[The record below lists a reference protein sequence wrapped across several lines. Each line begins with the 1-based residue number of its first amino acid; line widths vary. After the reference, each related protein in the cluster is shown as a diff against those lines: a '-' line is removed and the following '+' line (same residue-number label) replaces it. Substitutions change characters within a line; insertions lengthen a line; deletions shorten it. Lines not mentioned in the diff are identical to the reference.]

1 MQCLFALSE
10 DQRSRRCGE
19 KHMSET
25 VTGYIDHVIFRNE
38 DNGYTVMVLKGTKKE
53 EELTCVGSFPAI
65 TQGASIEATGVY
77 IHHPV
82 YGKQFQISSF
92 TEKMPEDTY
101 GIERY
106 LGSGAIRGIGA
117 ALAARIVRKFGD
129 DTLRIVEEEPERLA
143 EVKGIS
149 EKKAR
154 EIAAQVSEK
163 AEMRKVMIFLQ
174 KYGISLNLG
183 AKIYQKYK
191 ESVYTI
197 LQENPYRLAEDISG
211 VGFKIADEIAARVGI
226 HATQI
231 TESAAECCIL
241 FCRLR
246 EKDILIFRGNSYL
259 QDVPDFWEW
268 MNPIWRNTL
277 WIWLLTGSW
286 C

>member
-10 DQRSRRCGE
+10 AQRSRRCGE

-106 LGSGAIRGIGA
+106 LGSGAIRGIGP
-117 ALAARIVRKFGD
+117 G
-129 DTLRIVEEEPERLA
+129 
-143 EVKGIS
+143 
-149 EKKAR
+149 KKP
-154 EIAAQVSEK
+154 
-163 AEMRKVMIFLQ
+163 L
-174 KYGISLNLG
+174 
-183 AKIYQKYK
+183 IY
-191 ESVYTI
+191 
-197 LQENPYRLAEDISG
+197 
-211 VGFKIADEIAARVGI
+211 
-226 HATQI
+226 
-231 TESAAECCIL
+231 
-241 FCRLR
+241 
-246 EKDILIFRGNSYL
+246 IFRMHMFYSYL
-259 QDVPDFWEW
+259 MRRFN
-268 MNPIWRNTL
+268 MRMKIR
-277 WIWLLTGSW
+277 
-286 C
+286 

>member
-211 VGFKIADEIAARVGI
+211 VGFKIADEIA
-226 HATQI
+226 
-231 TESAAECCIL
+231 ESAAECCIL

-268 MNPIWRNTL
+268 MNPIWRNIL